1 MEDSVQRSV
10 CHPLRDGVEA
20 DQAAVVGSDPWAMLA
35 AVRAFYVAELI
46 AVLRMYRS
54 MTVHFAPIEPGYY
67 PA

>member
-20 DQAAVVGSDPWAMLA
+20 DPWAMLA

-46 AVLRMYRS
+46 GILRTYRS
-54 MTVHFAPIEPGYY
+54 MTVNFAPIEPGYY